1 MSTEKIRFY
10 ELAKEFDAK
19 PKDLHR
25 DVRRLGFSVKSY
37 MSSVTGAE
45 ASAIRQALRAEKAPT
60 PAQAR
65 PRPTIR
71 KKDGT
76 VRRRGSTPTTPTTQ
90 RPANPPATKTLATTV
105 PSTKMTSPKEAAVK
119 AIDEASRQHEAE
131 AADESDERRVL
142 RNDDGVIVGTTRR
155 DEPKILGYIEVKPRR
170 RKKVALVEQDKT
182 PETGRASRR
191 EQRVQRKLLT
201 NRRNQARERA
211 NRRGRRARISH
222 TKPRKAENRVVE
234 VDGSILVSE
243 LAHSLSHTSGE
254 LVRAGYK
261 NGVKGL
267 RPHKRIDL
275 QTASVLAG
283 AFDWR
288 VEDTS
293 FDEKD
298 LLRRRSQAAAKP
310 RAPIVTVMGHVDH
323 GKTSLLD
330 AIRDTRVAEREAG
343 GITQHIGAYRVD
355 VGEGQVVF
363 LDTPGHEAFNAMRG
377 RGAQVTDIVV
387 LVVAADDGVMPTT
400 VEAIEH
406 AKEAGVP
413 ILVAVT
419 KCDLAASNPGRVKQE
434 LMEHAIIGEEFGG
447 DTLIVEVSAKQGEG
461 IETLLETLLL
471 QAEVMALQAP
481 VEGRARGVVLESRVR
496 KGHGPTCTVLVQ
508 AGTLKSDDIIVVG
521 DTWGKVRR
529 LLDEDGKVVESAGPS
544 TPVTIVGLDSPPSTG
559 RPVVVVEDDDAAKRI
574 IEHREARRRLAMHD
588 GNVLSIER
596 FLRRKTVKVLPVL
609 IKADVAGSVEAVQEV
624 LDALDIDGVDLNVV
638 SAGLGA
644 VTEGDI
650 KTAAAAGATI
660 VGFAVKA
667 SSRAVTAA
675 RREDVEI
682 ETSRVIY
689 EIADAIEARM
699 IDMLDP
705 VFEERR
711 CGTVEVRALFDIP
724 KVGRVAGAR
733 VVDGELAR
741 DALVK
746 VVRDGEIVHEGEI
759 SSLRVHKDAVAKVGN
774 GRECG
779 FAIQGFNDLREGDTV
794 EAYAVEAVSRHA

>member
-1 MSTEKIRFY
+1 MSHEKIRFY
-10 ELAKEFDAK
+10 ELAHQLDAK
-19 PKDLHR
+19 PKNLHQH
-25 DVRRLGFSVKSY
+25 VRRLGFSVKSY
-37 MSSVTGAE
+37 MSTVTPAE
-45 ASAIRQALRAEKAPT
+45 AEAIRRAIQAEKAPSPRTRPAIRKGDGTLRRPPT
-60 PAQAR
+60 PRAEAPVSTAR
-65 PRPTIR
+65 PSAPDTASKAPQAETKDVSSPT
-71 KKDGT
+71 
-76 VRRRGSTPTTPTTQ
+76 
-90 RPANPPATKTLATTV
+90 
-105 PSTKMTSPKEAAVK
+105 
-119 AIDEASRQHEAE
+119 H
-131 AADESDERRVL
+131 ERRVL
-142 RNDDGVIVGTTRR
+142 RNEDGVIVGTTRR
-155 DEPKILGYIEVKPRR
+155 NEPKILGHIEVKPRR
-170 RKKVALVEQDKT
+170 RKAVVTVGRDET

-191 EQRVQRKLLT
+191 KERIERKLLA
-201 NRRNQARERA
+201 NRRNQARDRA
-211 NRRGRRARISH
+211 NRRGRRSRLSH
-222 TKPRKAENRVVE
+222 TKPRKAENRLLSVE
-234 VDGSILVSE
+234 GSILVSE
-243 LAHSLSHTSGE
+243 LAHALSHTSGD
-254 LVRAGYK
+254 LIRAAYRLGL
-261 NGVKGL
+261 KGL
-267 RPHKRIDL
+267 RPNTRIDVDA
-275 QTASVLAG
+275 ASTLAE
-283 AFDWR
+283 AFEWR

-293 FDEKD
+293 FDERA
-298 LLRRRSQAAAKP
+298 LLKRRSQAAARR

-330 AIRDTRVAEREAG
+330 AIRDTRVAQREAG

-355 VGEGQVVF
+355 VGSGQVVF

-406 AKEAGVP
+406 AKAADVP
-413 ILVAVT
+413 IVVAIS
-419 KCDLAASNPGRVKQE
+419 KCDLPAANPGRVKQE
-434 LMEHAIIGEEFGG
+434 LMEHAVIGEEFGG
-447 DTLIVEVSAKQGEG
+447 DTLMVEVSAKQGQG

-471 QAEVMALQAP
+471 QAEVMALDAP

-508 AGTLKSDDIIVVG
+508 AGTLKPGDVFVAD

-529 LLDEDGKVVESAGPS
+529 LLDEDAKPVDSAGPS
-544 TPVTIVGLDSPPSTG
+544 TPVTIVGLDAPPSTG
-559 RPVVVVEDDDAAKRI
+559 RPVVVVEDEDTAKRI
-574 IEHREARRRLAMHD
+574 IDHRATRRREAMHE

-596 FLRRKTVKVLPVL
+596 FLRRKTVKALPVL
-609 IKADVAGSVEAVQEV
+609 LKADVAGSVEALQEV
-624 LDALDIDGVDLNVV
+624 LDALDVEGVDLEVV
-638 SAGLGA
+638 STGLGP
-644 VTEGDI
+644 VTEGDV

-667 SSRAVTAA
+667 GNRATSAA

-689 EIADAIEARM
+689 ELADAIEARM

-711 CGTVEVRALFDIP
+711 RGIIEVRAVFDIP
-724 KVGRVAGAR
+724 KVGRVAGGR

-746 VVRDGEIVHEGEI
+746 VVREGEVIHEGEI

-779 FAIQGFNDLREGDTV
+779 FAIRGFNDLRESDRV
-794 EAYAVEAVSRHA
+794 EAYALEEASRHA